1 MTVFSVKIMTKVK
14 LYEKK
19 IKDGRKSLY
28 LDFYPPIINPETRK
42 ATRREHLKLYVYE
55 RPKNET
61 EKKHNKETK
70 MLGEAIRSA
79 RQLDVQSGDYGFMT
93 ARNNKKNFIAFF
105 EAFAETKKNTS
116 KSNYESYLAILK
128 YVRSFTGFDCTFG
141 DVTENFCLDFR
152 SFLLDQDRLSNNTA
166 SAYFDKF
173 KYVIKEAHRRKLLK
187 ENPAENI
194 KSIKPEDTE
203 REFLTFDELQR
214 LYKTPFGY
222 EDLRRASLFAALTG
236 LRFCDIEKLT
246 WQEIQHSAENDF
258 CIRFRQK
265 KTKENETLPL
275 NEQALDL
282 LGERGADAE
291 KIFKDLKY
299 SQCVYLP
306 VWTLAAGIERKIT
319 FHAFRHTFATLQLT
333 LGTDIY
339 TIQKLLGHK
348 NIQTTQIYA
357 RVIDEKKR
365 DAVNKIILR

>member
-1 MTVFSVKIMTKVK
+1 MTKVK

-28 LDFYPPIINPETRK
+28 LDFYPPIINSETRK
-42 ATRREHLKLYVYE
+42 PTRREHLKLYIYD

-61 EKKHNKETK
+61 EKNFNKETK
-70 MLGEAIRSA
+70 MLGEAIRSQ
-79 RQLDVQSGDYGFMT
+79 RQLDVQSGDYGFLT
-93 ARNNKKNFIAFF
+93 ARNNQKSFIGFF
-105 EAFAETKKNTS
+105 EAFTETKKKTS
-116 KSNYESYLAILK
+116 KSNYESYVSILK
-128 YVRSFTGFDCTFG
+128 YVKAFANEDCTFN

-152 SFLLDQDRLSNNTA
+152 SFLLDQNRISNNTA

-173 KYVIKEAHRRKLLK
+173 KYVIREAHQQKLLK

-203 REFLTFDELQR
+203 RKFLTLDELQK
-214 LYKTPFGY
+214 LYETPFDY
-222 EDLRRASLFAALTG
+222 EGLRRASLFSALTG
-236 LRFCDIEKLT
+236 LRFSDIEKLV
-246 WQEIQHSAENDF
+246 WSEIQASDGENF
-258 CIRFRQK
+258 VIRFRQK
-265 KTKENETLPL
+265 KTKDNETLPL
-275 NEQALDL
+275 NELALDL

-306 VWTLAAGIERKIT
+306 VWTKMAGIEKKIT

-339 TIQKLLGHK
+339 TVSKLLGHK
-348 NIQTTQIYA
+348 NLQTTQIYA

-365 DAVNKIILR
+365 DAVNRIKLR

>member
-1 MTVFSVKIMTKVK
+1 MTKVK

-19 IKDGRKSLY
+19 ISGGRKSLF
-28 LDFYPPIINPETRK
+28 LDFYPPITNPETRK
-42 ATRREHLKLYVYE
+42 PTRREHLKIYLYE

-61 EKKHNKETK
+61 EKNHNKETK
-70 MLGEAIRSA
+70 MLGEAIRSQ
-79 RQLDVQSGDYGFMT
+79 RQLDVQNGDYGFLT

-105 EAFAETKKNTS
+105 EAFCDAKRNTS
-116 KSNYESYLAILK
+116 KSNHESYVSIAKHVKL
-128 YVRSFTGFDCTFG
+128 FTGEDCTFG

-152 SFLLDQDRLSNNTA
+152 DFLLSSNRLSHNTA

-173 KYVIKEAHRRKLLK
+173 KYVIREAYRKKLLK

-194 KSIKPEDTE
+194 KSIKPEDVE
-203 REFLTFDELQR
+203 REFLTFDELKR
-214 LYKTPFGY
+214 LNETPFEY
-222 EDLRRASLFAALTG
+222 EDLRRAALFSALTG
-236 LRFCDIEKLT
+236 LRFSDIEKLT
-246 WQEIQHSAENDF
+246 WQEIQHVAADDF

-275 NEQALDL
+275 NEQAFEL
-282 LGERGADAE
+282 LGQRDEDG
-291 KIFKDLKY
+291 KKVFKNLNY

-306 VWTLAAGIERKIT
+306 VWTKTAGIERKIT

-339 TIQKLLGHK
+339 TVSKLLGHK
-348 NIQTTQIYA
+348 NLQTTQIYA

-365 DAVNKIILR
+365 DAVNRIKLK